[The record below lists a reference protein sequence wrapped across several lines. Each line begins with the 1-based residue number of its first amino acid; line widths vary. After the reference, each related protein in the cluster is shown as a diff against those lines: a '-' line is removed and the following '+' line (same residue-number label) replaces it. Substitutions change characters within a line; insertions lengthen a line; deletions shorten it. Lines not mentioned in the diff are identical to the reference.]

1 MVCLFMHS
9 HLLQNK
15 FINGI
20 TFVCWNLFLRFI
32 RVKQEKRIRS
42 CVKMNQFA
50 ESLFWLMTHLTEQFL
65 TLCNH
70 FLILFFLSNI
80 HGVPPS
86 MSLFLDSMFSTKN
99 LFNPVLHKRFLR
111 GFLPQWFLTKQNLTH
126 SFFFFSGSNNGKEI
140 NWSNYAVQ

>member
-1 MVCLFMHS
+1 MWFLLCFDFVDRPFLMVCLFMHS

-32 RVKQEKRIRS
+32 RMKQEKRIRS

-70 FLILFFLSNI
+70 FLILVFFQIFTEFHHQWVCFSIRCSVRKIYLIQFHLNDFTRI
-80 HGVPPS
+80 FTIVYHN
-86 MSLFLDSMFSTKN
+86 DS
-99 LFNPVLHKRFLR
+99 
-111 GFLPQWFLTKQNLTH
+111 
-126 SFFFFSGSNNGKEI
+126 
-140 NWSNYAVQ
+140 